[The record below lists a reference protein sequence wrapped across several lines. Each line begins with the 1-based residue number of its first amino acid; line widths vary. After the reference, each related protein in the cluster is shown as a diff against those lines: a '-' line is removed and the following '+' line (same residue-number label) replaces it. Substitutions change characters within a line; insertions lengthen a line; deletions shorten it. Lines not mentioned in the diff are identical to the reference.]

1 MAHMTVKL
9 AIQPRTKVPE
19 NKAEFI
25 TAVVYGPKFPSTS
38 IFVNKKAFDKTFKEA
53 GESVII
59 ELEGLD
65 KPVEVLIK
73 DVAFSPTKGGI
84 QHVDF
89 YALEMGKEIT
99 THIPLHFINEAPA
112 SKLGAVLNKVLHEV
126 TVVCKPSDLPSHL
139 DVDLGLLVNLEDQIH
154 ISDLVAPAGVK
165 IDEEPNDIVALAEE
179 VKEEVVVDEP
189 VVAAADVPAEK
200 KGKAEEAEASE

>member
-1 MAHMTVKL
+1 MEHMTVKL
-9 AIQPRTKVPE
+9 AIQPRTTVPE

-59 ELEGLD
+59 QLEGLD
-65 KPVEVLIK
+65 KPVDVLIK
-73 DVAFSPTKGGI
+73 DVAFSPIKGGV
-84 QHVDF
+84 QHIDF

-126 TVVCKPSDLPSHL
+126 TVICKPSDLPSHL
-139 DVDLGLLVNLEDQIH
+139 DVDLGLLINMEDQIH
-154 ISDLVAPAGVK
+154 ISDIITPARVK
-165 IDEEPNDIVALAEE
+165 IEEDPHDVVVLAEE

-189 VVAAADVPAEK
+189 VIAAADVPVSE
-200 KGKAEEAEASE
+200 KGKTKESEETA